1 MLEKKIINDE
11 IFKQS
16 LDQHIQ
22 EDFFITLLNIQINIH
37 RVLSDEEKA
46 QLMKVFEIGF
56 LKGVRRVLFSIPHYR
71 DIVFEMLEEVEKTN
85 IK

>member
-16 LDQHIQ
+16 LEQHIQ
-22 EDFFITLLNIQINIH
+22 DDFFITLLNIQVNIH

-46 QLMKVFEIGF
+46 QLMKEFKIGF
-56 LKGVRRVLFSIPHYR
+56 LKGVRRALFSIPDYR
-71 DIVFEMLEEVEKTN
+71 DIVSEMIEEVEKTN
-85 IK
+85 II